1 MNRSHKIVLSL
12 GGIASVVLLAVSIML
27 LARLDLGAVIGYA
40 EPEAKKLAL
49 KMLVAALAMK
59 FALSLWGLRLMLK
72 DSMNP

>member
-40 EPEAKKLAL
+40 EPETKKLAL